1 VLTDS
6 RLQTVVIAHG
16 EKFAASQCKKQLQD
30 HGIRCVAVASLDD
43 LVNATATLVI
53 LDAPLL
59 ATLPTNWRQQ
69 LSSDALI
76 GAEENLEIEADFYL
90 PVNFPRRTSLQ
101 NIRLAMINAVQ
112 KRFIDT
118 HGAQAFLDSQR
129 DMAET
134 DARLTML
141 AELGIALSAEKKL
154 ATLLGRI
161 LSEGRAMA
169 CCDAASLFLVDQSEA
184 NNPQLKFMLAQNA
197 SIDFPFE
204 EKKFSLNDGS
214 IAGYVAAHGA
224 ELNIRDAYQMGEQ
237 VPYQFNR
244 SFDEQMHYRSVSLLA
259 IPMKNHREEVIGVL
273 QFINRTKIRGVL
285 LNRPDEVHDH
295 VIPFD
300 EATTVVLRAL
310 ASQSA
315 IAIENRM
322 LIESIK
328 RLFDGFVQASVA
340 AIEQRDPTTSGHS
353 FRVAELCLKMAEVLP
368 LSRQASFRD
377 YQFSQRDL
385 TSLRYAALLHD
396 FGKVGVRESVL
407 VKPKKLTAHQFD
419 IVRYRIRLTQE
430 FTRRRSMEKILHI
443 MKEGGTDGSCDA
455 VVMAIRQQAEE
466 EVARLDEFWNRIKN
480 ANEPSVLPEGYF
492 EHLREISLFPALDCE
507 GEFMPLI
514 SESQFLALSVPK
526 GSLTEEERDEI
537 QSHVVHTENFLRL
550 IPWTPELADIPDIA
564 GAHHEKCD
572 GSGYPHGVTAEKI
585 PLPSRIMTVCD
596 IYDALTA
603 SDRPYKP
610 AVPLAVAFNILEA
623 EARHGMLEP
632 ELVRLFIEAK
642 VHQVIEGKVY
652 HKVDTGHTGFH
663 HHVCDFD
670 LMD

>member
-1 VLTDS
+1 MLSDS
-6 RLQTVVIAHG
+6 GLKSIVIAHG
-16 EKFAASQCKKQLQD
+16 EKFARSRCRKQLQEHGVKCVQVATVDELIDSNAALFIVD
-30 HGIRCVAVASLDD
+30 HVLVAG
-43 LVNATATLVI
+43 
-53 LDAPLL
+53 
-59 ATLPTNWRQQ
+59 LPDSWRQQ
-69 LSSDALI
+69 LSVSTLV
-76 GAEENLEIEADFYL
+76 GAEENLDIDADFYL
-90 PVNFPRRTSLQ
+90 PQDFTYRTSLK
-101 NIRLAMINAVQ
+101 NIRMAMINAVQ
-112 KRFIDT
+112 KRYIDEQSSKRPDDIA
-118 HGAQAFLDSQR
+118 HES
-129 DMAET
+129 ESNS
-134 DARLTML
+134 RLAML

-154 ATLLGRI
+154 STLLGRI

-169 CCDAASLFLVDQSEA
+169 CCDAVSLFLVDQSEPD
-184 NNPQLKFMLAQNA
+184 NPQLKFMLAQNA
-197 SIDFPFE
+197 SIDFPFQ

-224 ELNIRDAYQMGEQ
+224 ELNIDDAYHIDPKA
-237 VPYQFNR
+237 PYQFNR
-244 SFDEQMHYRSVSLLA
+244 SFDEEMHYRSVSLLA
-259 IPMKNHREEVIGVL
+259 IPMMNHREEVIGVL
-273 QFINRTKIRGVL
+273 QFINRTRTAGVI
-285 LNRPDEVHDH
+285 LNRLDEVHEH
-295 VIPFD
+295 VVPFD
-300 EATTVVLRAL
+300 EGTKVVLRAL

-353 FRVAELCLKMAEVLP
+353 FRVADLCLKLAEVMP
-368 LSRQASFRD
+368 MSKESRFRD
-377 YQFSQRDL
+377 YQFSSRDL

-407 VKPKKLTAHQFD
+407 VKPKKLTAHQYD
-419 IVRYRIRLTQE
+419 VLRYRIRLTQE
-430 FTRRRSMEKILHI
+430 YMRRQALEKHLQIV
-443 MKEGGTDGSCDA
+443 KQGGGDA
-455 VVMAIRQQAEE
+455 DIRLVNAQAEDE
-466 EVARLDEFWNRIKN
+466 IARLDEFWQRIQN
-480 ANEPSVLPEGYF
+480 ANEPSVLPDGYF
-492 EHLREISLFPALDCE
+492 DHLREIRQLSALNAE

-514 SESQFLALSVPK
+514 TDKQHLALSVPK
-526 GSLTEEERDEI
+526 GSLTDEERDEI

-572 GSGYPHGVTAEKI
+572 GSGYPQGITSEQI

-610 AVPLAVAFNILEA
+610 AVPLNVAFNILQA
-623 EARHGMLEP
+623 EAQRGMLET
-632 ELVRLFIEAK
+632 ELVRLFIDAK
-642 VHQVIEGKVY
+642 VHEVIEGKQY
-652 HKVDTGHTGFH
+652 HKANCTGSGFH